1 MTILFKDESSIRLDL
16 GQETPQALAERVI
29 MNTLDQLE
37 CPYEAEVS
45 LLLTGDEQIREM
57 NRSFRQKDAVTDVL
71 SFPLADFPEEGDFS
85 FLEDSA
91 AEEYFNPESGELML
105 GDIVINASRVIS
117 QAEEYGHSQIREFS
131 FLIVH
136 SLLHLTGYDHM
147 EPEEEM
153 RMRAR
158 QEQILSQLGIER

>member
-85 FLEDSA
+85 FLEESA

>member
-1 MTILFKDESSIRLDL
+1 MTILFEDESSIRLDL

>member
-1 MTILFKDESSIRLDL
+1 MTILFEDESSIRLDL

-85 FLEDSA
+85 FLEESA

>member
-1 MTILFKDESSIRLDL
+1 MTILFEDESSIGLDL

-29 MNTLDQLE
+29 ISTLDQLG

-85 FLEDSA
+85 FLEESA

-117 QAEEYGHSQIREFS
+117 QAEEYGHSQIREYS

-147 EPEEEM
+147 EPDEEI

>member
-1 MTILFKDESSIRLDL
+1 MTILFEDESSIRLDL

-29 MNTLDQLE
+29 MDTLDQLE

-85 FLEDSA
+85 FLEESA

-153 RMRAR
+153 RMRTR